1 MLVKKIV
8 SAGLLLIAVS
18 MVGILLAP
26 TLHAQ
31 TTPTTAQC
39 TVAQAR
45 LTARILKV
53 DAAHTAQ
60 TNLYTGLQTRLSTI
74 ITSATEA
81 GYDEVGLAAL
91 TAAQTTVNAKITA
104 YTTAADAYTTALE
117 AAKGKDCS
125 TTVAEFRT
133 AVIEARASRAS
144 LLAAATDVRAS
155 FRTDVIPAIKDY
167 AAWLKEQSDTTE
179 GN

>member
-8 SAGLLLIAVS
+8 SAGLLIIAVS

-26 TLHAQ
+26 TLQAQ
-31 TTPTTAQC
+31 TTPTSAQC
-39 TVAQAR
+39 AIAQAR
-45 LTARILKV
+45 LTTRITKV
-53 DAAHTAQ
+53 DTVHAAQ
-60 TNLYTGLQTRLSTI
+60 TNVYTNLQTRLETI

-81 GYDEVGLAAL
+81 GYDEDGIAAL
-91 TAAQTTVNAKITA
+91 TLAQTTVNTKIEA
-104 YTTAADAYTTALE
+104 YTTAADAYTAALE

-133 AVIEARASRAS
+133 AVIEARAARAS
-144 LLAAATDVRAS
+144 LLTAATDVRAS
-155 FRTDVIPAIKDY
+155 FRSDVIPALKDY